1 MTKYEKQLKPWLEG
15 CRPFTATEIRNAG
28 IPSQILVELCSQGII
43 ERLYRGIYLPCQ
55 ASPTAELSE
64 QVVSLKMPNAVL
76 CLLTAL
82 RFHNFTTQLPHEV
95 WIARKPG
102 TWIPQANIPPI
113 RVVTLSGASYNYGIE
128 EHDVGGMTLK
138 VYSAAKTVADCFK
151 FRNKIGIDVALEALQ
166 DGLRQELFTAD
177 EISRAAK
184 ACRVYKVMYPYLET
198 LYA

>member
-1 MTKYEKQLKPWLEG
+1 MTKYEKQLKPLLEG
-15 CRPFTATEIRNAG
+15 NRPFTASEIRDAG
-28 IPSQILVELCSQGII
+28 VPAQVLVDLCTQGII
-43 ERLYRGIYLPCQ
+43 ERLYRGIYLPCK
-55 ASPTAELSE
+55 ASPATELSE
-64 QVVSLKMPNAVL
+64 QVVSLKMPDGVL

-95 WIARKPG
+95 WVAVKPG
-102 TWIPQANIPPI
+102 SWVPKTNIPAI
-113 RVVTLSGASYNYGIE
+113 RVVTQSGSSYDHGIE

-177 EISRAAK
+177 EISKAAK

-198 LYA
+198 VYA